1 MDRSSGGNMASFG
14 RMKGRALITGASS
27 GIGKELA
34 FLFARGGH
42 DLVLTARRAGLLE
55 ELAAA
60 LRRRHGIDVRVIP
73 ADLSK
78 PGSAAALSRE
88 LDASG
93 LGIEFLVNNAGAGI
107 LGAFAETGLDAE
119 KDMMHLHMTSVVEL
133 SKLLLGPMLAKG
145 AGRILNVA
153 STAGFQPGPGM
164 AVYYASKAFLISFS
178 EAVRDELRNTGV
190 TVTVLCP
197 GPTRSGFLGAMG
209 VAEPALVKALSM
221 SSGRAAVAGYR
232 AMMKG
237 RRMAVPGLLNR
248 LGVQVLRLSPRGLVA
263 RVVGLLQVVRKGP

>member
-1 MDRSSGGNMASFG
+1 
-14 RMKGRALITGASS
+14 
-27 GIGKELA
+27 
-34 FLFARGGH
+34 
-42 DLVLTARRAGLLE
+42 
-55 ELAAA
+55 
-60 LRRRHGIDVRVIP
+60 
-73 ADLSK
+73 
-78 PGSAAALSRE
+78 

-107 LGAFAETGLDAE
+107 LGPFAETGLDAE
-119 KDMMHLHMTSVVEL
+119 RDMMHLHMTSVVEL
-133 SKLLLGPMLAKG
+133 SKLLLGPMLANG
-145 AGRILNVA
+145 SGRILNVA

-209 VAEPALVKALSM
+209 VAEPALVKVLSM

-248 LGVQVLRLSPRGLVA
+248 LGVLALRFSPRGLVA